1 MADLEKAIID
11 IRETLE
17 KAYPIILKLAGF
29 LEDKDMERAAPG
41 FEELRKKI
49 EPVIKTDEEQLGD
62 YRKAREKFIKEASFT
77 TFNRLVGL
85 KALETRGLLEYTVIT
100 KSAATGGLSEA
111 HYLYASRNH
120 EITDKPG
127 QGINDVLEEE
137 FKKLSE
143 ELPQLYDGSR
153 YGFLPRGGDTMRV
166 IDLINTIP
174 EEEWKKDDII
184 GWVYQYYNVKEREKI
199 KNSKSK
205 IDHQTVK
212 YQSQQYTPRW
222 VVKHIVDNTLG
233 RYYLEMYPDSHLYD
247 ELEVPIPKLELKR
260 KREPKKL
267 EEIKILDPACGSGNF
282 LLYAFELLYKMYLE
296 QGYSEEEI
304 PSLILKYNLHG
315 IDIDDR
321 AVQLSI
327 LNLYLKARTFAKA
340 KQRYTMNIVST
351 DFKLFYIENLIEIR
365 KKYRSDATIQDF
377 IDLIWERLNEAQ
389 VLGSLI
395 NIKDELEKIRK
406 KRKEMD
412 ILFFNEKQWLK
423 TEEQVLEDIKKFVQ
437 NDKDYGSYIQQGMNF
452 AELLIQEYDIV
463 ITNPPY
469 LDSSNMEESFKKIIS
484 QNYKGFDKNLY
495 SAFIKRCADF
505 AIPDGYVGM
514 ITPQTYM
521 FISSY
526 EKMRKWLLENYR
538 ITELVQFG
546 LGGVFNES
554 LVDTAILI
562 FSGNS
567 SKQGVYIKLDDQ
579 REDKESALAK
589 KIQLVKMNQKS
600 IPNLYKLSQEEFTK
614 IPGSPFVYW
623 ISDKIRELFQEYEP
637 LEKYA
642 KIVVGLQTADNDR
655 FLRFWWEVNPE
666 DISKDYKNDRKKWVP
681 YAKGGPYN
689 KWYGNL
695 WWVVNWENDGE
706 EIKNLVDEKG
716 KQKSRP
722 QNESY
727 YFKEGLTYTLTTS
740 SGPTYRKL
748 PINHIFDVKG
758 SAIFTN
764 YNLILPFL
772 SIFNSSLFSYMS
784 LSIRPNVDFQ
794 VGGLKTI
801 PIPDPSTFE
810 TTTIGLEQRAMNI
823 PNSKFLTLSS
833 IAENCINIKKSLYSF
848 HIIERDF
855 KHDPLSWGI
864 ERVRKS
870 SSPDKLIKNALKAFF
885 MHKAELEAELLINE
899 ALNDELVFKLY
910 ELLPEDKTLQ
920 DVLKVL
926 EPQTSISESQS
937 QVFEPIIEVLRSEG
951 FPVGAYPERE
961 LSDAEKEKLKRMYLS
976 HRQDK
981 VSGKSKEI
989 NGMDF
994 GIVEEIAGKLKVS
1007 PKAVV
1012 EELKKIDELPPAAV
1026 KDVLS
1031 EHIQALILEIMKEDD
1046 DGIVPLHSNTRERNL
1061 FQRLQDN
1068 WKELGIGDH
1077 YDQIERYLGMDID
1090 KYLKKQ
1096 FFKDHARRFKNRPI
1110 IWHLVSDKENI
1121 SFFVL
1126 HHKWNQDKLLLLKSK
1141 YLTEIENTL
1150 NNMLASE
1157 TDKRKRQKFI
1167 AQLDELEAF
1176 GKKLSELLDEG
1187 YDPKIDD
1194 GVAKNIVPLQHKGL
1208 LKADVLNGKLKN
1220 KMLKVEW

>member
-1 MADLEKAIID
+1 MPDLEKTIIE
-11 IRETLE
+11 IRKILE
-17 KAYPIILKLAGF
+17 EAYPTILKLAGF
-29 LEDKDMERAAPG
+29 LEDRDIGRAGPG
-41 FEELRKKI
+41 FEELRRKI

-85 KALETRGLLEYTVIT
+85 KALETRGLLEHTVIT
-100 KSAATGGLSEA
+100 TSAATDDLSEA
-111 HYLYASRNH
+111 HYLYVSKNP
-120 EITDKPG
+120 EIRKEPG

-143 ELPQLYDGSR
+143 ELPQLYDGGR

-166 IDLINTIP
+166 IGLINSIP
-174 EEEWKKDDII
+174 EDEWKKDDII
-184 GWVYQYYNVKEREKI
+184 GWVYQYYNAEEREKL

-247 ELEVPIPKLELKR
+247 ELEVPIPRTELKR

-296 QGYSEEEI
+296 QGYNEEEI

-327 LNLYLKARTFAKA
+327 LNLYLKARTFTKA

-351 DFKLFYIENLIEIR
+351 DFKLFYLKDLMKIR
-365 KKYRSDATIQDF
+365 EKYRSDTTIQDF
-377 IDLIWERLNEAQ
+377 IDLVWERLNEAQ

-395 NIKDELEKIRK
+395 NIKDELEKI
-406 KRKEMD
+406 KRKRMEMD
-412 ILFFNEKQWLK
+412 KLFFDEKKWIK
-423 TEEQVLEDIKKFVQ
+423 MEEQVLDDIKNIVQ
-437 NDKDYGSYIQQGMNF
+437 HDKDYGYYIQQGMNF

-505 AIPDGYVGM
+505 AAPDGYVGM

-526 EKMRKWLLENYR
+526 EEMRKWLLENYR

-614 IPGSPFVYW
+614 IPGSPFVYR
-623 ISDKIRELFQEYEP
+623 ISDKIRELFKKYEP
-637 LEKYA
+637 LEEYA
-642 KIVVGLQTADNDR
+642 KVVQGLATADNDR

-794 VGGLKTI
+794 VGDLKTI

-926 EPQTSISESQS
+926 ESQASINESQS
-937 QVFEPIIEVLRSEG
+937 QMFDPVTEVLRSEG

-961 LSDAEKEKLKRMYLS
+961 LSDTEKEKLKRMYLN
-976 HRQDK
+976 HRQDRG
-981 VSGKSKEI
+981 SGKSKEI

-994 GIVEEIAGKLKVS
+994 GIVEEIAGRLKVN
-1007 PKAVV
+1007 PKTVV
-1012 EELKKIDELPPAAV
+1012 EELKMIDELPPEAV

-1031 EHIQALILEIMKEDD
+1031 EHIQALVLEIMKEDD
-1046 DGIVPLHSNTRERNL
+1046 DGIVPLHSNTRERSL
-1061 FQRLQDN
+1061 FQRLQDK
-1068 WKELGIGDH
+1068 WKELSIGDH
-1077 YDQIERYLGMDID
+1077 YDQIERYLEMDMD
-1090 KYLKKQ
+1090 RFLKKQ
-1096 FFKDHARRFKNRPI
+1096 FFKEHTKRFKNRPI
-1110 IWHLVSDKENI
+1110 VWHLVSEKENI

-1126 HHKWNQDKLLLLKSK
+1126 HHKWNQDRLLLLKSR
-1141 YLTEIENTL
+1141 YLSEIENTL

-1157 TDKRKRQKFI
+1157 TDERKRQGFV
-1167 AQLDELEAF
+1167 AQLDELEDF
-1176 GKKLSELLDEG
+1176 DKKLSELLDEG
-1187 YDPKIDD
+1187 YDPKVDD
-1194 GVAKNIVPLQHKGL
+1194 GVAKNIAPLQHKGL
-1208 LKADVLNGKLKN
+1208 LKINVLSEKLKN
-1220 KMLKVEW
+1220 KMLNVKW